1 MRARAVHFLAGQV
14 RRLAREESG
23 VALMMTLAVFL
34 LLYVLCCGVFA
45 TAEIIHQRMQLQN
58 ACDAAAYSAAMV
70 QADGLSRMAVV
81 NRALAWTYIQMCR
94 EQMDYI
100 VYKWLRLTCDRFAW
114 DWENK
119 AKTAGITELQHYNFK
134 DVDEI
139 IKKVFDFFKIS
150 LFYRAG
156 LHCKYSCHGE
166 EGCGWHIG
174 VEDSSGKR
182 YAHCVS
188 LNGRNDNGEDF
199 VEVTLN
205 EETKKSDIGGSPG
218 NGILGKLEEKQWPD
232 HVKEMIDGHKKA
244 VSELNTMLGSL
255 NTSMRRSMEQTV
267 KFVLFENLPKD
278 GAGKLHLDEMADIY
292 WAVSGGMSA
301 APEAYRMHGFLVEEE
316 EEGEE
321 GSGATGSYFDAMM
334 NTEED
339 EIQFLTMADGVPGR
353 REDAPGW
360 MKNRPVVLSDYFGL
374 TVDGVENPTQT
385 ENGIKRYA
393 AGGLDQWFV
402 RGTEEEATSGLLSV
416 PKGVRDPPAG
426 IQRVY
431 KHSNREEGAQWRLR
445 NHYRPNHVFR
455 GDVTAIGRMN
465 FGEYKYF
472 FDLEQVLNWILPGD
486 CTATVLIWGSAV
498 FTAGTSTTLVEGLK
512 QVLMEAIGGAIESVI
527 SSIVSQFS
535 SNLLNIPAS
544 CDHTQDRY
552 PDQCHN
558 VKETTGL
565 VAQYEWQS
573 AYWMCPWYE
582 TRSFRLF
589 GGWSNWKKHSY
600 GHYRLPVAEFM
611 GCEQHGYGRFMT
623 WLPKE
628 VGVLARG
635 GSTRG
640 EYKSCFI
647 NFDGTRDSNRNT
659 HLRSYA
665 RIYGDDADIFDPD
678 YYVGE
683 VACPWILSE
692 SFFNGDGT
700 ILVGLARRQ
709 RNPFR
714 KLVAKAADAARPS
727 LYEPFS
733 PQPGADRFLVA
744 LSAARAVWAPRPDNP
759 GTGMESM
766 NGTGAPA
773 APGQYE
779 PRYDAVTDHYHG
791 QSFKIV
797 DNPLKSAHMGCV
809 CGTEDTQRR
818 LLRMWNLSQTDWDAA
833 LLPLRH
839 AFGSHSFYDS
849 AVNLGAGSEWEFDD
863 AEKNSVDK
871 LVARLAA
878 LEWGCMTDGGQRL
891 GSEEIFAFP
900 VSQDTPYRK
909 TKKTNPE
916 DWWEWEFEEEEPGGS
931 GGNSGDRG
939 TLKQMFVYRRLL

>member
-1 MRARAVHFLAGQV
+1 MKARAMRHLAGEV
-14 RRLAREESG
+14 RRLGREESG
-23 VALMMTLAVFL
+23 VALMLTLAVFL
-34 LLYVLCCGVFA
+34 LLYVLCCSVFA

-58 ACDAAAYSAAMV
+58 ACDAAAYSAAVV

-81 NRALAWTYIQMCR
+81 NRALAWTYIQLCR

-100 VYKWLRLTCDRFAW
+100 VYKWLWLTWDRFKY
-114 DWENK
+114 DWHHK
-119 AKTAGITELQHYNFK
+119 AEEAGFWKFQHYNFK
-134 DVDEI
+134 DFDRL
-139 IKKVFDFFKIS
+139 IKPIVKAIG
-150 LFYRAG
+150 YMCGYTRYEAG
-156 LHCKYSCHGE
+156 LHCRFSCHGE

-182 YAHCVS
+182 YKRCVS
-188 LNGRNDNGEDF
+188 LNGRIDNGADF
-199 VEVTLN
+199 VDAEV
-205 EETKKSDIGGSPG
+205 IGGLVDG
-218 NGILGKLEEKQWPD
+218 LHERKWDE
-232 HVKEMIDGHKKA
+232 HVMELIDGHKKA
-244 VSELNTMLGSL
+244 ISQLNTMLGSL
-255 NTSMRRSMEQTV
+255 NTSMRKSIQQTV
-267 KFVLFENLPKD
+267 QFVLFENLPKD
-278 GAGKLHLDEMADIY
+278 GDGKLHLDEMGDIY

-301 APEAYRMHGFLVEEE
+301 APEAYRMNGFLVEEE

-321 GSGATGSYFDAMM
+321 GSGATGSFFDALS

-353 REDAPGW
+353 QAGAPGW
-360 MKNRPVVLSDYFGL
+360 MQGRPVVLSDYFGL
-374 TVDGVENPTQT
+374 SVDGVEDPTQT
-385 ENGIKRYA
+385 EDGITRYA

-402 RGTEEEATSGLLSV
+402 RGTTEEATSGKRIV
-416 PKGVRDPPAG
+416 EKGFRDPPAG

-431 KHSNREEGAQWRLR
+431 KHSNREEGGQWRIR
-445 NHYRPNHVFR
+445 THYRPNHVFR
-455 GDVTAIGRMN
+455 GDISAIGRMN
-465 FGEYKYF
+465 FGEYRYF
-472 FDLEQVLNWILPGD
+472 FDLEQILNWILPGD
-486 CTATVLIWGSAV
+486 YTATVLIYGSAV
-498 FTAGTSTTLVEGLK
+498 VTGGASTTIAEALK
-512 QVLMEAIGGAIESVI
+512 QAIIQAVGGAIESVI

-535 SNLLNIPAS
+535 NVIDIPAS

-573 AYWMCPWYE
+573 AYWMCPWSISKRPFHRKKTKKYGH
-582 TRSFRLF
+582 FRLP
-589 GGWSNWKKHSY
+589 
-600 GHYRLPVAEFM
+600 LAEFM
-611 GCEQHGYGRFMT
+611 GCKEHGYGRFMT

-628 VGVLARG
+628 VAVLARG
-635 GSTRG
+635 GSARN
-640 EYKSCFI
+640 EYESCFI
-647 NFDGTRDSNRNT
+647 NFDGTKDANRNT
-659 HLRSYA
+659 HLRGYA
-665 RIYGDDADIFDPD
+665 RIYGDDKDIFDPQ

-714 KLVAKAADAARPS
+714 KLVANAVELVAKGKEVENPS

-759 GTGMESM
+759 GTGLESM
-766 NGTGAPA
+766 NGTGTPT

-779 PRYDAVTDHYHG
+779 PRYDAVTDHYNG
-791 QSFKIV
+791 KSFKIV

-809 CGTEDTQRR
+809 CGTPDTQRR

-839 AFGSHSFYDS
+839 AFGSHTFYDS
-849 AVNLGAGSEWEFDD
+849 AVNLGAGTEWEFDD
-863 AEKNSVDK
+863 PEKNSVDK

-878 LEWGCMTDGGQRL
+878 LEWSCMTAGGRRVD
-891 GSEEIFAFP
+891 SEDILAFP
-900 VSQDTPYRK
+900 VPRDSGARK
-909 TKKTNPE
+909 TMVTDPS
-916 DWWEWEFEEEEPGGS
+916 DWWKWEFEEAESGGS
-931 GGNSGDRG
+931 GGNTGDRG